1 MSTII
6 ITPGTKKQF
15 DLAFDLL
22 AELGGERKSFT
33 LDGKA
38 ESDIDF
44 AFLMKEKE
52 SVNEVRKVASKKPI

>member
-15 DLAFDLL
+15 DLTFDLL
-22 AELGGERKSFT
+22 AALVGERKSFT

-38 ESDIDF
+38 ESAIDF
-44 AFLMKEKE
+44 AFLMKEMDSTKE
-52 SVNEVRKVASKKPI
+52 VVVNASGKKK

>member
-22 AELGGERKSFT
+22 AALGGERKSFT

-38 ESDIDF
+38 ESAIDF
-44 AFLMKEKE
+44 AFLMKEMDSTKE
-52 SVNEVRKVASKKPI
+52 VVVNASGKKK